1 MKHFLRTLVLTAVA
15 LVATVSFTSCDDGD
29 DGWWGPID
37 DTYLDANLDGVWQ
50 LYMAN
55 GQLVSP
61 YDTSYLEFFG
71 NGTGFYYYYVNGMQS
86 VQRTRWICNRSYSR
100 QTLTIR
106 YQDGAQDSMNYWF
119 NSTGHYLYL
128 NWYTGSGYEMTYCY
142 RYNGN
147 HVPW

>member
-71 NGTGFYYYYVNGMQS
+71 NGTGFYYYYVGIFS
-86 VQRTRWICNRSYSR
+86 
-100 QTLTIR
+100 
-106 YQDGAQDSMNYWF
+106 
-119 NSTGHYLYL
+119 
-128 NWYTGSGYEMTYCY
+128 
-142 RYNGN
+142 
-147 HVPW
+147 